1 MYLTKT
7 PTKPRISKINKISS
21 VNSKKSTST
30 LNHQRKISNNN
41 LTYLQQQSQ
50 NESKTNNTNNH
61 ERLNSYEIMLKEF
74 QKNRDIFDK
83 LFSDKKSKDY
93 TYLEDIYMKY
103 SKNLTKFFKNN
114 KRGLQL
120 TGSKKFENLPI
131 DLFLSE
137 IEVYKKNILQK
148 IKDNTLTYSNPN
160 DNLSKKIDEKIR
172 LTPLPS
178 KSRLLMKTNKEK
190 NDFTSAE
197 RTAVYMRIVEYTH
210 SLRTKEGKE
219 QYEKLLREEKEK
231 IIFIMKK
238 SVDTIQNWWIKI
250 KKKKSLENKEK
261 EIFNSKYKKYLDI
274 LNNKKGN
281 KLIEYITRYVKKK
294 VRIKKK
300 EFWIKLN
307 NFSNTHQS
315 QNKTRNNVYSTYDS
329 VIIDRNQTFSIKQQ
343 YHFFAKNTK
352 SFDSSNLKVI
362 SNNLDSV
369 SFVNQSASTKYNS
382 ISIVKGDKLQFNINS
397 NNESYRKTFNN
408 KDKIRG
414 RKESRFSIIVEPK
427 VIRMKM
433 QRVNSTIVPSIYEN
447 VNMKVFPSVVNDM
460 CFIRKD
466 IYIDRDEEMKKIKM
480 IQRNI
485 MIMEKEKKLLV
496 LKKGHLLNH
505 LLYLKEKNE
514 IYNRKKRLVK
524 QFYQWNTITK
534 VNNEISE
541 KYKLLALY
549 IGRII
554 NNKEKEEK
562 LKGFESIIK
571 EVDEKKQILKKNKNK
586 GLRNIIIK
594 RTEHA
599 NLNNKL
605 ALYLRQWYYIVN
617 QKKKSIKEDK
627 ESQTIQNNCKT
638 DYQINK
644 IEQIEYQN
652 KKKYEDKENQT
663 KVDDISKI
671 YEHKYC
677 QTYPDIAKLITI
689 LEKIIKENR
698 INTFNSLLLHTIINK
713 NIPINS
719 KENNDLLT
727 LLNEGKNLKYLQTLL
742 YLHTLNQKETNS
754 HKAKLTFYDF
764 INKLLKSD
772 QKELDDTISVK
783 SNNEMISDL
792 IENDKY
798 KSKKPNPKK
807 IKITKRPKPQIPKDS
822 QLTEPNNEL
831 INDLLFGT
839 NSYQSPFKS
848 RHNQKIYN
856 TDQTKKFNIITLS
869 SNKNELN
876 TSQTVSNNSEFLFSE
891 DIIKAH
897 NLLRKKSRS
906 TQKDYIMLR
915 ENNEEQ
921 DHY

>member
-21 VNSKKSTST
+21 ANSQKSTST

-190 NDFTSAE
+190 NDFSSAE

-238 SVDTIQNWWIKI
+238 SVDTIQNWWIKM
-250 KKKKSLENKEK
+250 KQKKSLEKKEK

-300 EFWIKLN
+300 EFWIKFN
-307 NFSNTHQS
+307 NFSNTHQG

-343 YHFFAKNTK
+343 YHFFGKNTK

-369 SFVNQSASTKYNS
+369 SFVNQSASTKNNS
-382 ISIVKGDKLQFNINS
+382 ISIVRGDKLQFNMNS

-427 VIRMKM
+427 VIKMKM
-433 QRVNSTIVPSIYEN
+433 QRVNSTIVPSLYEN
-447 VNMKVFPSVVNDM
+447 FNMKVFPSVVNNM

-466 IYIDRDEEMKKIKM
+466 IYIDRDEQMKKIQM
-480 IQRNI
+480 IQSNI
-485 MIMEKEKKLLV
+485 MIMEKKKKLLV
-496 LKKGHLLNH
+496 LKKSHLLNH
-505 LLYLKEKNE
+505 LLYLKENNE
-514 IYNRKKRLVK
+514 VYNRKKIQVK
-524 QFYQWNTITK
+524 GFYQWNTITK
-534 VNNEISE
+534 VNNEISKMNAE
-541 KYKLLALY
+541 KYKLFSLY

-554 NNKEKEEK
+554 SNKEKEEK
-562 LKGFESIIK
+562 VKAFESIMK
-571 EVDEKKQILKKNKNK
+571 EVDEIKQIQKQKKNNE
-586 GLRNIIIK
+586 LINIIIK
-594 RTEHA
+594 RNEHG
-599 NLNNKL
+599 NLNDKV

-617 QKKKSIKEDK
+617 LKEKSIKEDK
-627 ESQTIQNNCKT
+627 ESQTKP
-638 DYQINK
+638 
-644 IEQIEYQN
+644 
-652 KKKYEDKENQT
+652 
-663 KVDDISKI
+663 DDISKV
-671 YEHKYC
+671 YEHKYS

-689 LEKIIKENR
+689 IDKIIKENR
-698 INTFNSLLLHTIINK
+698 INTFNTLLLQTIINK

-719 KENNDLLT
+719 KDNKELLT
-727 LLNEGKNLKYLQTLL
+727 LLNEGKQLNYLQTLL
-742 YLHTLNQKETNS
+742 YLHTLNQNDTNS
-754 HKAKLTFYDF
+754 HTAQLTFYDF
-764 INKLLKSD
+764 INKLLKSEL
-772 QKELDDTISVK
+772 KELDDTISVK
-783 SNNEMISDL
+783 SSNEMISDL
-792 IENDKY
+792 IENNKY

-831 INDLLFGT
+831 INDLLFDT

-848 RHNQKIYN
+848 RHNPKIYN

>member
-21 VNSKKSTST
+21 ANSQKSTST

-190 NDFTSAE
+190 NDFSSAE

-238 SVDTIQNWWIKI
+238 SVDTIQNWWIKM
-250 KKKKSLENKEK
+250 KKKKSLEKKEK

-300 EFWIKLN
+300 EFWIKFN
-307 NFSNTHQS
+307 NFSNTHQG

-343 YHFFAKNTK
+343 YHFFGKNTK

-369 SFVNQSASTKYNS
+369 SFVNQSASTKNNS
-382 ISIVKGDKLQFNINS
+382 ISIVRGDKLQFNMNS

-427 VIRMKM
+427 VIKMKM
-433 QRVNSTIVPSIYEN
+433 QRVNSTIVPSLYEN
-447 VNMKVFPSVVNDM
+447 FNMKVFPSVVNDM

-466 IYIDRDEEMKKIKM
+466 IYIDRDEQMKKIQM

-485 MIMEKEKKLLV
+485 MIMEKKKKLLV
-496 LKKGHLLNH
+496 LKKSHLLNH
-505 LLYLKEKNE
+505 LLYLKENNE
-514 IYNRKKRLVK
+514 VYNRKKILVK
-524 QFYQWNTITK
+524 GFYQWNTITK
-534 VNNEISE
+534 VNNEISKMNAE
-541 KYKLLALY
+541 KYKLFSLY

-554 NNKEKEEK
+554 SNKEKEEK
-562 LKGFESIIK
+562 VKAFESIMK
-571 EVDEKKQILKKNKNK
+571 EVDEIKQIQKQKKNNE
-586 GLRNIIIK
+586 LINIIIK
-594 RTEHA
+594 RNEHG
-599 NLNNKL
+599 NLNDKV

-617 QKKKSIKEDK
+617 LKEKSIKEDK
-627 ESQTIQNNCKT
+627 ESQTKP
-638 DYQINK
+638 
-644 IEQIEYQN
+644 
-652 KKKYEDKENQT
+652 
-663 KVDDISKI
+663 DDISKV
-671 YEHKYC
+671 YEHKYS

-689 LEKIIKENR
+689 IDKIIKENR
-698 INTFNSLLLHTIINK
+698 ISTFNTLLLQTIINK

-719 KENNDLLT
+719 KDNKELLT
-727 LLNEGKNLKYLQTLL
+727 LLNEGKQLNYLQTLL
-742 YLHTLNQKETNS
+742 YLHTLNQNDTNS
-754 HKAKLTFYDF
+754 HTAQLTFYDF
-764 INKLLKSD
+764 INKLLKSEL
-772 QKELDDTISVK
+772 KELDDTISVK
-783 SNNEMISDL
+783 SSNEMISDL
-792 IENDKY
+792 IENNKY

-831 INDLLFGT
+831 INDLLFDT

-848 RHNQKIYN
+848 RHNPKIYK

>member
-21 VNSKKSTST
+21 ANSQKSTST

-190 NDFTSAE
+190 NDFSSAE

-210 SLRTKEGKE
+210 SLRTKEEKE

-238 SVDTIQNWWIKI
+238 SVDTIQNWWIKM
-250 KKKKSLENKEK
+250 KKKKLLEKKEK
-261 EIFNSKYKKYLDI
+261 EIVNSKYKKYLDI

-300 EFWIKLN
+300 EFWIKFN
-307 NFSNTHQS
+307 NFSNTHQG

-343 YHFFAKNTK
+343 YHFFGKNTK

-369 SFVNQSASTKYNS
+369 SFVNQSASTKNNS
-382 ISIVKGDKLQFNINS
+382 ISIVRGDKLQFNMNS

-408 KDKIRG
+408 KEKIRG

-427 VIRMKM
+427 VIKMKM
-433 QRVNSTIVPSIYEN
+433 QRVNSTIVPSLYEN
-447 VNMKVFPSVVNDM
+447 FNMKVFPSVVNDM
-460 CFIRKD
+460 CFIKKD
-466 IYIDRDEEMKKIKM
+466 IYIDRDEQMKKIQM

-485 MIMEKEKKLLV
+485 MIMEKKKKLLV
-496 LKKGHLLNH
+496 LKKSHLLNH
-505 LLYLKEKNE
+505 LLYLKENNE
-514 IYNRKKRLVK
+514 VYNRKKILVK
-524 QFYQWNTITK
+524 GFYQWNTITK
-534 VNNEISE
+534 VNNEISKMNAE
-541 KYKLLALY
+541 KYKLFSLY

-554 NNKEKEEK
+554 SNKEKEEK
-562 LKGFESIIK
+562 VKAFESIMK
-571 EVDEKKQILKKNKNK
+571 AVDEIKQIQKQKKNNE
-586 GLRNIIIK
+586 LINIIIN
-594 RTEHA
+594 RNEHA
-599 NLNNKL
+599 NLNEKL
-605 ALYLRQWYYIVN
+605 SLYLRQWYYIVN
-617 QKKKSIKEDK
+617 QKEKSIKEDK
-627 ESQTIQNNCKT
+627 ESQTKP
-638 DYQINK
+638 
-644 IEQIEYQN
+644 
-652 KKKYEDKENQT
+652 
-663 KVDDISKI
+663 DDISKV
-671 YEHKYC
+671 YEHKYS

-689 LEKIIKENR
+689 IDKIIKENR

-719 KENNDLLT
+719 KDNKELLT
-727 LLNEGKNLKYLQTLL
+727 LLNEGKQLNYLQTLL
-742 YLHTLNQKETNS
+742 YLHTLNQNDTNS
-754 HKAKLTFYDF
+754 HTAQLTFYDF
-764 INKLLKSD
+764 INKLLKSEL
-772 QKELDDTISVK
+772 KELDDTISVK

-792 IENDKY
+792 IENNKY

-831 INDLLFGT
+831 INDLLFDT

-848 RHNQKIYN
+848 RHNPKIYN

>member
-21 VNSKKSTST
+21 ANSQKSTST

-190 NDFTSAE
+190 NDFSSAE

-238 SVDTIQNWWIKI
+238 SVDTIQNWWIKM
-250 KKKKSLENKEK
+250 KKKKSLEKKEK

-300 EFWIKLN
+300 KFWIKFN
-307 NFSNTHQS
+307 NFSNTHQG

-343 YHFFAKNTK
+343 YHFFGKNTK

-369 SFVNQSASTKYNS
+369 SFVNQSASTKNNS
-382 ISIVKGDKLQFNINS
+382 ISIVRGDKLQFNMNS

-427 VIRMKM
+427 VIKMKM
-433 QRVNSTIVPSIYEN
+433 QRVNSTIVPSLYEN
-447 VNMKVFPSVVNDM
+447 FNMKVFPSVVNDM

-466 IYIDRDEEMKKIKM
+466 IYIDRDEQMKKIKM

-485 MIMEKEKKLLV
+485 MIMEKKKKLLV
-496 LKKGHLLNH
+496 LKKSHLLNH
-505 LLYLKEKNE
+505 LLYLKENNE
-514 IYNRKKRLVK
+514 VYNRKKIQVK
-524 QFYQWNTITK
+524 GFYQWNTITK
-534 VNNEISE
+534 VNNEISKMNAE
-541 KYKLLALY
+541 KYKLFSLY

-554 NNKEKEEK
+554 SNKEKEEK
-562 LKGFESIIK
+562 VKAFESIMK
-571 EVDEKKQILKKNKNK
+571 AVDEIKQIQKQKKNNE
-586 GLRNIIIK
+586 LINIIIN
-594 RTEHA
+594 RNEHA
-599 NLNNKL
+599 NLNDKV

-617 QKKKSIKEDK
+617 LKEKSIKEDK
-627 ESQTIQNNCKT
+627 ESQTKP
-638 DYQINK
+638 
-644 IEQIEYQN
+644 
-652 KKKYEDKENQT
+652 
-663 KVDDISKI
+663 DDISKV
-671 YEHKYC
+671 YEHKYS

-689 LEKIIKENR
+689 IDKIIKENR
-698 INTFNSLLLHTIINK
+698 ISTFNTLLLQTIINK

-719 KENNDLLT
+719 KDNKELLT
-727 LLNEGKNLKYLQTLL
+727 LLNEGKQLNYLQTLL
-742 YLHTLNQKETNS
+742 YLHTLNQNDTNS
-754 HKAKLTFYDF
+754 HTAQLTFYDF
-764 INKLLKSD
+764 INKLLKSEL
-772 QKELDDTISVK
+772 KELDDTISVK

-792 IENDKY
+792 IENNKY

-831 INDLLFGT
+831 INDLLFDT

-848 RHNQKIYN
+848 RHNPKIYN

-876 TSQTVSNNSEFLFSE
+876 TSQTVSNNSEFFFSE

>member
-21 VNSKKSTST
+21 ANSQKSTST

-190 NDFTSAE
+190 NDFSSAE

-238 SVDTIQNWWIKI
+238 SVDTIQNWWIKM
-250 KKKKSLENKEK
+250 KKKKWIEKKEK

-300 EFWIKLN
+300 KFWIKFN
-307 NFSNTHQS
+307 NFSNTHQG

-343 YHFFAKNTK
+343 YHFFGKNTK

-369 SFVNQSASTKYNS
+369 SFVNQSASTKNNS
-382 ISIVKGDKLQFNINS
+382 ISIVRGDKLQFNMNS

-427 VIRMKM
+427 VIKMKM
-433 QRVNSTIVPSIYEN
+433 QRVNSTIVPSLYEN
-447 VNMKVFPSVVNDM
+447 FNMKVFPSVVNDM

-466 IYIDRDEEMKKIKM
+466 IYIDRDEQMKKIKM

-485 MIMEKEKKLLV
+485 MIMEKKKKLLV
-496 LKKGHLLNH
+496 LKKSHLLNH
-505 LLYLKEKNE
+505 LLYLKENNE
-514 IYNRKKRLVK
+514 VYNRKKIQVK
-524 QFYQWNTITK
+524 GFYQWNTITK
-534 VNNEISE
+534 VNNEISKMNAE
-541 KYKLLALY
+541 KYKLFSLY

-554 NNKEKEEK
+554 SNKEKEEK
-562 LKGFESIIK
+562 VKAFESIMK
-571 EVDEKKQILKKNKNK
+571 AVDEIKQIQKKKKNN
-586 GLRNIIIK
+586 GLINIIIK
-594 RTEHA
+594 RNEHV
-599 NLNNKL
+599 NLNDKV

-617 QKKKSIKEDK
+617 LKEKSIKEDK
-627 ESQTIQNNCKT
+627 ESQTKP
-638 DYQINK
+638 
-644 IEQIEYQN
+644 
-652 KKKYEDKENQT
+652 
-663 KVDDISKI
+663 DDISKV
-671 YEHKYC
+671 YEHKYS

-689 LEKIIKENR
+689 IDKIIKENR
-698 INTFNSLLLHTIINK
+698 INTFNSLLLQTIINK

-719 KENNDLLT
+719 KDNKELLT
-727 LLNEGKNLKYLQTLL
+727 LLNEGKQLNYLQTLL
-742 YLHTLNQKETNS
+742 YLHTLNQNDTNS
-754 HKAKLTFYDF
+754 HTAQLTFYDF
-764 INKLLKSD
+764 INKLLKSEL
-772 QKELDDTISVK
+772 KELDDTISVK

-792 IENDKY
+792 IENNKY

-831 INDLLFGT
+831 INDLLFDT

-848 RHNQKIYN
+848 RHNPKIYN

-876 TSQTVSNNSEFLFSE
+876 TSQTVSNNSEFFFSE

>member
-21 VNSKKSTST
+21 ANSQKSTST

-190 NDFTSAE
+190 NDFSSAE

-238 SVDTIQNWWIKI
+238 SVDTIQNWWIKM
-250 KKKKSLENKEK
+250 KKKKSLEKKEK

-300 EFWIKLN
+300 EFWIKFN
-307 NFSNTHQS
+307 NFSNTHQG

-343 YHFFAKNTK
+343 YHFFGKNTK

-369 SFVNQSASTKYNS
+369 SFVNQSASTKNNS
-382 ISIVKGDKLQFNINS
+382 ISIVRGDKLQFNMNS

-427 VIRMKM
+427 VIKMKM
-433 QRVNSTIVPSIYEN
+433 QRVNSTIVPSLYEN
-447 VNMKVFPSVVNDM
+447 FNMKVFPSVVNDM

-466 IYIDRDEEMKKIKM
+466 IYIDRDEQMQKIKM

-485 MIMEKEKKLLV
+485 MIMEKKKKLLV
-496 LKKGHLLNH
+496 LKKSHLLNH
-505 LLYLKEKNE
+505 LLYLKENNE
-514 IYNRKKRLVK
+514 VYNRKKIQVK
-524 QFYQWNTITK
+524 GFYQWNTITK
-534 VNNEISE
+534 VNNEISKMNAE
-541 KYKLLALY
+541 KYKLFSLY

-554 NNKEKEEK
+554 SNKEKEEK
-562 LKGFESIIK
+562 VKAFESIMK
-571 EVDEKKQILKKNKNK
+571 AVDEIKQIQKQKKNNE
-586 GLRNIIIK
+586 LINIIIN
-594 RTEHA
+594 RNEHA
-599 NLNNKL
+599 NLNDKV

-617 QKKKSIKEDK
+617 LKEKSIKEDK
-627 ESQTIQNNCKT
+627 ESQTKP
-638 DYQINK
+638 
-644 IEQIEYQN
+644 
-652 KKKYEDKENQT
+652 
-663 KVDDISKI
+663 DDISKV
-671 YEHKYC
+671 YEHKYS

-689 LEKIIKENR
+689 IDKIIKENR
-698 INTFNSLLLHTIINK
+698 ISTFNTLLLQTIINK

-719 KENNDLLT
+719 KDNKELLT
-727 LLNEGKNLKYLQTLL
+727 LLNEGKQLNYLQTLL
-742 YLHTLNQKETNS
+742 YLHTLNQNDTNS
-754 HKAKLTFYDF
+754 HTAQLTFYDF
-764 INKLLKSD
+764 INKLLKSEL
-772 QKELDDTISVK
+772 KELDDTISVK

-792 IENDKY
+792 IENNKY

-831 INDLLFGT
+831 INDLLFDT

-848 RHNQKIYN
+848 RHNPKIYN